1 MRLSQLLCMGLTL
14 ALLGFQIG
22 CTSFKKV
29 ANEPLLKPMSGDRS
43 PQFSGGKSSERKLC
57 METAKAV
64 AEQGHAIEAIKL
76 YERAEEL
83 GSARQRFDLELA
95 PLYAQV
101 NQLDQAIGRYQ
112 EVIQQGDATAE
123 VYNNLTWT
131 LIEAKRYG
139 EAQSALDASLRQYP
153 GDERLLGTQA
163 CLAYHRN
170 DHEAAFQQFANL
182 YGDTAAHHNLA
193 VLEIENGKID
203 GGLAHLQIAA
213 TGPNASQN
221 SVLLY
226 ETLQAEVAKAQG
238 QSEIPAL
245 R

>member
-95 PLYAQV
+95 PL
-101 NQLDQAIGRYQ
+101 LS
-112 EVIQQGDATAE
+112 
-123 VYNNLTWT
+123 
-131 LIEAKRYG
+131 LI
-139 EAQSALDASLRQYP
+139 
-153 GDERLLGTQA
+153 
-163 CLAYHRN
+163 H
-170 DHEAAFQQFANL
+170 
-182 YGDTAAHHNLA
+182 
-193 VLEIENGKID
+193 I
-203 GGLAHLQIAA
+203 
-213 TGPNASQN
+213 
-221 SVLLY
+221 
-226 ETLQAEVAKAQG
+226 
-238 QSEIPAL
+238 
-245 R
+245 